1 MQISSLREY
10 YGFGL
15 RSHLAVLDARTTNA
29 VPALYVP
36 EKLNRG
42 ERQITRPRRIT
53 PRTARCAAGS
63 MKKPLRR
70 GSERSG
76 HIFSETRSAVRA
88 APQRRR
94 HRVIV

>member
-1 MQISSLREY
+1 LPIEAAMTARHEFCRLRARLAAVVAFMQISSLREY

-42 ERQITRPRRIT
+42 ERQITHPRRIT
-53 PRTARCAAGS
+53 LARRDAR
-63 MKKPLRR
+63 P
-70 GSERSG
+70 
-76 HIFSETRSAVRA
+76 
-88 APQRRR
+88 AP
-94 HRVIV
+94 

>member
-10 YGFGL
+10 YGCGL

-53 PRTARCAAGS
+53 LARRDARPAPW
-63 MKKPLRR
+63 KNRFVAEANEAVIYPARREALFVLRR
-70 GSERSG
+70 NGG
-76 HIFSETRSAVRA
+76 
-88 APQRRR
+88 
-94 HRVIV
+94 VIASLW